1 MRKRLFIALIT
12 VMVAVIT
19 IVAIVTR
26 YYYKPEHKKTAASVI
41 VPMASGDKEKNIRQS
56 METEDTALVSLIKL
70 EADETLLS
78 IVGAD
83 FDGDGYDD
91 QVNAIKTLNSP
102 FITLLVGLYNPKTG
116 VYERKIEIGTE
127 ISSIQTFTYMGID
140 LVGDHSTALVYQ
152 GFSFD
157 GDTVLKAFFIKNY
170 NGRAEFKKIADY
182 KADGTIFIQQI
193 DRYDA
198 YERSNANGSSY
209 PIWVYTSDKTNNST
223 DQFQICYNWNKSEL
237 RYTEEKRI
245 RVAGSRLAAKELA
258 RIQDGTVETFASF
271 LGGIWYKTDAVTKET
286 KYLSFN
292 YPSREIIFY
301 SGDREEVYNWVA
313 STLRRNGIYLS
324 TVNQEIENLK
334 RRMDIS
340 LYSVDEI
347 SIRTQDDV
355 RLLINESSDWDGRY
369 KKAND
374 EFLRSRHLPKETHDD
389 ISKTICDQVSWKTSE
404 GSYIKF
410 IDEFYNAENSGKTE
424 TGRYTFFNVSG
435 DEYIQFK
442 SASSGKS
449 MFSSVYKITRDE
461 VSSSGQNVK
470 NIIFE
475 ACKIQGDGIIP
486 LERRLLI
493 LTAVEGSAETVD

>member
-1 MRKRLFIALIT
+1 MRKRLFIALI
-12 VMVAVIT
+12 VIMVAVIT

-26 YYYKPEHKKTAASVI
+26 YYYKPEQKKTAASVV
-41 VPMASGDKEKNIRQS
+41 VPMASGDKEKNVRQA

-78 IVGAD
+78 IVSAD

-102 FITLLVGLYNPKTG
+102 YISLVVGLYNPKTAS
-116 VYERKIEIGTE
+116 YERKHEIGTE
-127 ISSIQTFTYMGID
+127 ITSIQTFTYMGID
-140 LVGDHSTALVYQ
+140 LVGNHSTALVYQ

-157 GDTVLKAFFIKNY
+157 GDTVLKAFFINRY
-170 NGRAEFKKIADY
+170 NGRSELRKIADY

-198 YERSNANGSSY
+198 YERSNATGSSY
-209 PIWVYTSDKTNNST
+209 PIWVYTSDKANNST
-223 DQFQICYNWNKSEL
+223 DQFQICYNWNQDEW
-237 RYTEEKRI
+237 RYSEEKRI

-301 SGDREEVYNWVA
+301 SGDREEVYNWAV

-340 LYSVDEI
+340 LYSIDEI
-347 SIRTQDDV
+347 SVRTQDDV

-374 EFLRSRHLPKETHDD
+374 EFLRSRHFIKDSNDE
-389 ISKTICDQVSWKTSE
+389 ISKIICDQVSWKTSE

-410 IDEFYNAENSGKTE
+410 IDGFYNAENSDKTE
-424 TGRYTFFNVSG
+424 TGRYAFFNVG
-435 DEYIQFK
+435 RDEYIQFK
-442 SASSGKS
+442 PSANGKS
-449 MFSSVYKITRDE
+449 MFSSVYRITKDS
-461 VSSSGQNVK
+461 VSSSGQSLN

-493 LTAVEGSAETVD
+493 LTAVENSAEVVD